1 MLAYYA
7 TRISEHMS
15 RTPEGFLICHNVPI
29 AHTGSQDY
37 LPTEIGLTGD
47 NSSLVKVYRT
57 EDEVFSNATLASFEG
72 KPVTLDH
79 PPTAVDPSNYGVY
92 LKGHAENVHRGTGAD
107 ADLILADLFINDQE
121 LIRQIDNGLREVS
134 CGYECEYMRAE
145 DGQIHQCKIRGN
157 HVAVV
162 AAGRAGNRVSIKDSA
177 PEPNPR
183 KESEKKMSNT
193 KKPSVL
199 ARLFAGYA
207 KDAEPE
213 EVAQTI
219 DEIMEAGTMEQP
231 LEDPAMVDE
240 DPTMPAPE
248 MAPEAPVM
256 ADEEPSNAEIKALL
270 EQVLT
275 ALGKKPVAA
284 DPIDQLTDE
293 IAPAAAPE
301 AEVEV
306 DPVPTQEAQFIVP
319 AEEMGKDADPVEDP
333 MAAATIPADEPTEQ
347 ATDRACDSAGTI
359 AALKTAKKWIA
370 KLPAADR
377 KAASDE
383 LVAEVR
389 KARGM
394 DAKPTTDGYAAVM
407 RITNQTAKARAKK
420 ANDAKPVDEAE
431 IGRQIMAKFNP
442 HYKTN
447 K

>member
-29 AHTGSQDY
+29 ARTGSQDY

-57 EDEVFSNATLASFEG
+57 EDEVFSDATLASFEG

-177 PEPNPR
+177 PPEPTHR
-183 KESEKKMSNT
+183 KKGEKTMSNSP

-199 ARLFAGYA
+199 ARLFAGWA
-207 KDAEPE
+207 ADAEPE

-219 DEIMEAGTMEQP
+219 DEIMETGAMEEP
-231 LEDPAMVDE
+231 VEDPAMTDE
-240 DPTMPAPE
+240 DPVAPAPE

-256 ADEEPSNAEIKALL
+256 ADEEPSNAEIKAML
-270 EQVLT
+270 EQVLA
-275 ALGKKPVAA
+275 ALGKAPAAPA

-293 IAPAAAPE
+293 IAPAAE
-301 AEVEV
+301 EEVE
-306 DPVPTQEAQFIVP
+306 PVPTQEANFVVP
-319 AEEMGKDADPVEDP
+319 AEEMGKDADPTEDP
-333 MAAATIPADEPTEQ
+333 MAAATIPADEPDEQ
-347 ATDRACDSAGTI
+347 MDRACDSAGTI

-407 RITNQTAKARAKK
+407 RIQNQTAKARAKK
-420 ANDAKPVDEAE
+420 ANDAKPVDEADL
-431 IGRQIMAKFNP
+431 GRQLMAKYNP